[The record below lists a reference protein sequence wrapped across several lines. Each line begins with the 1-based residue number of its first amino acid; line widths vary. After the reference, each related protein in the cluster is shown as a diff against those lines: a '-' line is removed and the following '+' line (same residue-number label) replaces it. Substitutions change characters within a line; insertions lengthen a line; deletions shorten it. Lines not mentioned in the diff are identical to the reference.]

1 MHRILAL
8 GLRIS
13 KYCWEDLTH
22 YSRCRYYPY
31 QEGQK
36 RSWSAV
42 GGCRGMSRER
52 SKCTIQVGKR
62 QGSVQQHP
70 TSLTGLFASNLSGAL
85 SNSTMSWRTDLV
97 RFIVLVGAVWGGR
110 VVWEMIYGGAIS
122 LDFVWFFPFRPFLI
136 EPRESNIGLM
146 GGMMTKTKCVLE
158 WIFYSLEL
166 TTRVNLSS
174 WVIIMHQVRWRN
186 EIWRTPHIAHPT

>member
-62 QGSVQQHP
+62 QRSVQQHT
-70 TSLTGLFASNLSGAL
+70 TSLTVLFTSNSSGAAMFM
-85 SNSTMSWRTDLV
+85 STTSWRTDLV
-97 RFIVLVGAVWGGR
+97 RFIVLVVLLRWTSAR
-110 VVWEMIYGGAIS
+110 NTVVVASCKLKLY
-122 LDFVWFFPFRPFLI
+122 DFL
-136 EPRESNIGLM
+136 EPRLCL
-146 GGMMTKTKCVLE
+146 TPKLE
-158 WIFYSLEL
+158 YNNWHHVTASKNPKNN
-166 TTRVNLSS
+166 RDK
-174 WVIIMHQVRWRN
+174 
-186 EIWRTPHIAHPT
+186 

>member
-42 GGCRGMSRER
+42 GGCRGMRREQ
-52 SKCTIQVGKR
+52 SKRTIQVGNGKR
-62 QGSVQQHP
+62 HRSVQQHT
-70 TSLTGLFASNLSGAL
+70 TSLTVLFTSNSSGAAMFM
-85 SNSTMSWRTDLV
+85 STASWRTDLV
-97 RFIVLVGAVWGGR
+97 RFIVLVVLFEVDECKKWLWASCELKFYDTLLPRTKAV
-110 VVWEMIYGGAIS
+110 
-122 LDFVWFFPFRPFLI
+122 LDPI
-136 EPRESNIGLM
+136 I
-146 GGMMTKTKCVLE
+146 
-158 WIFYSLEL
+158 IFYCEKVLIFNYL
-166 TTRVNLSS
+166 LQLSY
-174 WVIIMHQVRWRN
+174 IF
-186 EIWRTPHIAHPT
+186 

>member
-62 QGSVQQHP
+62 QRSVQQHT
-70 TSLTGLFASNLSGAL
+70 TSLTVLFTSNSSGAAMFM
-85 SNSTMSWRTDLV
+85 STTSWRTDLV
-97 RFIVLVGAVWGGR
+97 RFIVLVVLLRWTSAQETQWLWVR
-110 VVWEMIYGGAIS
+110 VASWNYMTSSNQGCAWHPSWSTTTDIMSQQAKTLKIIGINNTIS
-122 LDFVWFFPFRPFLI
+122 FLNSDEWSKCLLVTSWLEEHWSVFV
-136 EPRESNIGLM
+136 G
-146 GGMMTKTKCVLE
+146 T
-158 WIFYSLEL
+158 
-166 TTRVNLSS
+166 
-174 WVIIMHQVRWRN
+174 
-186 EIWRTPHIAHPT
+186 